1 MKIGDNVIYS
11 ADNKCYKIVELFKA
25 KNTDDSEICINLA
38 TIENDD
44 KEIHYAYLCDLQKI
58 TTQ

>member
-1 MKIGDNVIYS
+1 MKIGDNVVYS

-25 KNTDDSEICINLA
+25 KNTDDSEESIDIA

-44 KEIHYAYLCDLQKI
+44 KEVHYAYLCDLRKVTIQ
-58 TTQ
+58 